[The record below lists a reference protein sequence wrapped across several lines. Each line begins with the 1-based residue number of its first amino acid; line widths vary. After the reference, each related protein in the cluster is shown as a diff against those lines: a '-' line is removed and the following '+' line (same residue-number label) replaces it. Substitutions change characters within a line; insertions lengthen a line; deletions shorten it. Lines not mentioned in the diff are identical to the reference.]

1 MIKNYLTPY
10 VIEQTNQGERSY
22 DIYSRLLAERII
34 FLVGEVNDAM
44 AASITAQL
52 LYLEAMD
59 TEKDIQI
66 YINSPGGSV
75 SAGLAIYDT
84 MQYIKCDVSTNCI
97 GLAASMGSFLLAGG
111 TKGKRFALP
120 NAEVMIHQVLGGA
133 QGQATD
139 VEITTKHLLKTK
151 EKLNRMLA
159 ENTGK
164 DYEVICAA
172 TERDNWMSGQEAM
185 EFGIIDKVMKNSE
198 KGSAGREQMKGK
210 MEKEM
215 EQQIDKR
222 VEQQT
227 KKRVKKRYIIGP
239 GALMLAAGVLLLVNS
254 GKGEDRNNSSLY
266 GDIIAGLG
274 DEEQFSLADIGEKNV
289 VLFTTDMTY
298 DDGNGHNAAVYCEAY
313 YSSDGKLYELGRIE
327 SMGTAYPVSCG
338 ERCIYTASEHSLEIY
353 KFDRKGKRWVASRYE
368 EVFDEEGNASYRYTE
383 DGAVKDVSETDY
395 QRAID
400 EYGESI
406 VVNFGYGDSDNPN
419 LNG

>member
-1 MIKNYLTPY
+1 MEVGKKIYQLRKLSGMTQ
-10 VIEQTNQGERSY
+10 EQ
-22 DIYSRLLAERII
+22 LA
-34 FLVGEVNDAM
+34 
-44 AASITAQL
+44 
-52 LYLEAMD
+52 
-59 TEKDIQI
+59 
-66 YINSPGGSV
+66 
-75 SAGLAIYDT
+75 
-84 MQYIKCDVSTNCI
+84 
-97 GLAASMGSFLLAGG
+97 
-111 TKGKRFALP
+111 
-120 NAEVMIHQVLGGA
+120 
-133 QGQATD
+133 
-139 VEITTKHLLKTK
+139 
-151 EKLNRMLA
+151 EKLNISRQTLSKWENGTSMPDVESVVGLSMLFQTSLDELLLEGNDHAGEKKTQITLEDMMRINARNRKMNLLLSSGLLFLAIGIIVAAFERMLEITMWSLGYTLYRYMA
-159 ENTGK
+159 VGQYEPLYV
-164 DYEVICAA
+164 DYSMMFIPAVLA
-172 TERDNWMSGQEAM
+172 
-185 EFGIIDKVMKNSE
+185 GIVGVVLCLCYFMKNRE
-198 KGSAGREQMKGK
+198 KGSAGRKQMKVK

-406 VVNFGYGDSDNPN
+406 VVNFGYGASDNPN

>member
-1 MIKNYLTPY
+1 MEVGKKIYQLRKLSGMTQ
-10 VIEQTNQGERSY
+10 EQ
-22 DIYSRLLAERII
+22 LA
-34 FLVGEVNDAM
+34 
-44 AASITAQL
+44 
-52 LYLEAMD
+52 
-59 TEKDIQI
+59 
-66 YINSPGGSV
+66 
-75 SAGLAIYDT
+75 
-84 MQYIKCDVSTNCI
+84 
-97 GLAASMGSFLLAGG
+97 
-111 TKGKRFALP
+111 
-120 NAEVMIHQVLGGA
+120 
-133 QGQATD
+133 
-139 VEITTKHLLKTK
+139 
-151 EKLNRMLA
+151 EKLNISRQTLSKWENGTSMPDVESVVGLSMLFQTSLDELLLEGNDHAGEKKTQITLEDMMRINARNRKMNLLLSSGLLFLAIGIIVAAFERMLEITMWSLGYTLYRYMA
-159 ENTGK
+159 VGQYEPLYV
-164 DYEVICAA
+164 DYSMMFIPAVLA
-172 TERDNWMSGQEAM
+172 
-185 EFGIIDKVMKNSE
+185 GIVGVVLCLCYFMKNRE
-198 KGSAGREQMKGK
+198 KGSAGRKQMKVK

-327 SMGTAYPVSCG
+327 SIGTAYPVSCG

-383 DGAVKDVSETDY
+383 DGAAKDVSETDY

-406 VVNFGYGDSDNPN
+406 VVNFGYGASDNPN

>member
-1 MIKNYLTPY
+1 MEVGKKIYQLRKLSGMTQ
-10 VIEQTNQGERSY
+10 EQ
-22 DIYSRLLAERII
+22 LA
-34 FLVGEVNDAM
+34 
-44 AASITAQL
+44 
-52 LYLEAMD
+52 
-59 TEKDIQI
+59 
-66 YINSPGGSV
+66 
-75 SAGLAIYDT
+75 
-84 MQYIKCDVSTNCI
+84 
-97 GLAASMGSFLLAGG
+97 
-111 TKGKRFALP
+111 
-120 NAEVMIHQVLGGA
+120 
-133 QGQATD
+133 
-139 VEITTKHLLKTK
+139 
-151 EKLNRMLA
+151 EKLNISRQTLSKWENGTSMPDVESVVGLSMLFQTSLDELLLEGNDHAGEKKTQITLEDMMRINARNRKMNLLLSSGLLFLAIGIIVAAFERMLEITMWSLGYTLYRYMA
-159 ENTGK
+159 VGQYEPLYV
-164 DYEVICAA
+164 DYSMMFIPAVLA
-172 TERDNWMSGQEAM
+172 
-185 EFGIIDKVMKNSE
+185 GIVGVVLCLCYFMKNRE
-198 KGSAGREQMKGK
+198 KGSAGREQMKVK

-353 KFDRKGKRWVASRYE
+353 KFDRKGKRWVATRYE

-383 DGAVKDVSETDY
+383 DGAAKDVSETDY

-406 VVNFGYGDSDNPN
+406 VVNFGYGASDNPN

>member
-1 MIKNYLTPY
+1 MEVGKKIYQLRKLSGMTQ
-10 VIEQTNQGERSY
+10 EQ
-22 DIYSRLLAERII
+22 LA
-34 FLVGEVNDAM
+34 
-44 AASITAQL
+44 
-52 LYLEAMD
+52 
-59 TEKDIQI
+59 
-66 YINSPGGSV
+66 
-75 SAGLAIYDT
+75 
-84 MQYIKCDVSTNCI
+84 
-97 GLAASMGSFLLAGG
+97 
-111 TKGKRFALP
+111 
-120 NAEVMIHQVLGGA
+120 
-133 QGQATD
+133 
-139 VEITTKHLLKTK
+139 
-151 EKLNRMLA
+151 EKLNISRQTLSKWENGTSMPDVESVVGLSMLFQTSLDELLLEGNDHAGEKKTQITLEDMMRINARNRKMNLLLSSGLLFLAIGIIVAAFERMLEITMWSLGYTLYRYMA
-159 ENTGK
+159 VGQYEPLYV
-164 DYEVICAA
+164 DYSMMFIPAVLA
-172 TERDNWMSGQEAM
+172 
-185 EFGIIDKVMKNSE
+185 GIVGVVLCLCYFMKNRE
-198 KGSAGREQMKGK
+198 KGSAGREQMKVK

-406 VVNFGYGDSDNPN
+406 VVNFGYGASDNPN

>member
-1 MIKNYLTPY
+1 MEVGKKIYQLRKLSGMTQ
-10 VIEQTNQGERSY
+10 EQ
-22 DIYSRLLAERII
+22 LA
-34 FLVGEVNDAM
+34 
-44 AASITAQL
+44 
-52 LYLEAMD
+52 
-59 TEKDIQI
+59 
-66 YINSPGGSV
+66 
-75 SAGLAIYDT
+75 
-84 MQYIKCDVSTNCI
+84 
-97 GLAASMGSFLLAGG
+97 
-111 TKGKRFALP
+111 
-120 NAEVMIHQVLGGA
+120 
-133 QGQATD
+133 
-139 VEITTKHLLKTK
+139 
-151 EKLNRMLA
+151 EKLNISRQTLSKWENGTSMPDVESVVGLSMLFQTSLDELLLEGNDHAGEKKTQITLEDMMRINARNRKMNLLLSSGLLFLAIGIIVAAFERMLEITMWSLGYTLYRYMA
-159 ENTGK
+159 VGQYEPLYV
-164 DYEVICAA
+164 DYSMMFIPAVLA
-172 TERDNWMSGQEAM
+172 
-185 EFGIIDKVMKNSE
+185 GIVGVVLCLCYFMKNRE
-198 KGSAGREQMKGK
+198 KGSAGREQMKVK

-353 KFDRKGKRWVASRYE
+353 KFDRKGKRWGASRYE

-383 DGAVKDVSETDY
+383 DGAAKDVSETDY

-406 VVNFGYGDSDNPN
+406 VVNFGYGASDNPN

>member
-1 MIKNYLTPY
+1 MEVGKKIYQLRKLSGMTQ
-10 VIEQTNQGERSY
+10 EQ
-22 DIYSRLLAERII
+22 LA
-34 FLVGEVNDAM
+34 
-44 AASITAQL
+44 
-52 LYLEAMD
+52 
-59 TEKDIQI
+59 
-66 YINSPGGSV
+66 
-75 SAGLAIYDT
+75 
-84 MQYIKCDVSTNCI
+84 
-97 GLAASMGSFLLAGG
+97 
-111 TKGKRFALP
+111 
-120 NAEVMIHQVLGGA
+120 
-133 QGQATD
+133 
-139 VEITTKHLLKTK
+139 
-151 EKLNRMLA
+151 EKLNISRQTLSKWENETSMPDVESVVGLSMLFQTSLDELLLEGNDHAGEKKTQITLEDMMRINARNRKMNLLLSSGLLFLAIGIIVAAFERMLEITMWSLGYTLYRYMA
-159 ENTGK
+159 VGQYEPLYV
-164 DYEVICAA
+164 DYSMMFIPAVLA
-172 TERDNWMSGQEAM
+172 
-185 EFGIIDKVMKNSE
+185 GIVGVVLCLCYFMKNRE
-198 KGSAGREQMKGK
+198 KGSAGREQMKVK

-383 DGAVKDVSETDY
+383 DGAAEDVSETDY

-406 VVNFGYGDSDNPN
+406 VVNFGYGASDNPN

>member
-1 MIKNYLTPY
+1 MEVGKKIYQLRKLSGMTQ
-10 VIEQTNQGERSY
+10 EQ
-22 DIYSRLLAERII
+22 LA
-34 FLVGEVNDAM
+34 
-44 AASITAQL
+44 
-52 LYLEAMD
+52 
-59 TEKDIQI
+59 
-66 YINSPGGSV
+66 
-75 SAGLAIYDT
+75 
-84 MQYIKCDVSTNCI
+84 
-97 GLAASMGSFLLAGG
+97 
-111 TKGKRFALP
+111 
-120 NAEVMIHQVLGGA
+120 
-133 QGQATD
+133 
-139 VEITTKHLLKTK
+139 
-151 EKLNRMLA
+151 EKLNISRQTLSKWENGTSMPDVESVVGLSMLFQTSLDELLLEGNDHAGEKKTQITLEDMMRINARNRKMNLLLSSGLLFLAIGIIVAAFERMLEITMWSLGYTLYRYMA
-159 ENTGK
+159 VGQYEPLYV
-164 DYEVICAA
+164 DYSMMFIPAVLA
-172 TERDNWMSGQEAM
+172 
-185 EFGIIDKVMKNSE
+185 GIVGVVLCLCYFMKNRE
-198 KGSAGREQMKGK
+198 KGSAGREQMKVK

-383 DGAVKDVSETDY
+383 DGAAEDVSETDY

-406 VVNFGYGDSDNPN
+406 VVNFGYGASDNPN

>member
-1 MIKNYLTPY
+1 MEVGKKIYQLRKLSGMTQ
-10 VIEQTNQGERSY
+10 EQ
-22 DIYSRLLAERII
+22 LA
-34 FLVGEVNDAM
+34 
-44 AASITAQL
+44 
-52 LYLEAMD
+52 
-59 TEKDIQI
+59 
-66 YINSPGGSV
+66 
-75 SAGLAIYDT
+75 
-84 MQYIKCDVSTNCI
+84 
-97 GLAASMGSFLLAGG
+97 
-111 TKGKRFALP
+111 
-120 NAEVMIHQVLGGA
+120 
-133 QGQATD
+133 
-139 VEITTKHLLKTK
+139 
-151 EKLNRMLA
+151 EKLNISRQTLSKWENGTSMPDVESVVGLSMLFQTSLDELLLEGNDHAGEKKTQITLEDMMRINARNRKMNLLLSSGLLFLAIGIIVAAFERMLEITMWSLGYTLYRYMA
-159 ENTGK
+159 VGQYEPLYV
-164 DYEVICAA
+164 DYSMMFIPAVLA
-172 TERDNWMSGQEAM
+172 
-185 EFGIIDKVMKNSE
+185 GIVGVVLCLCYFMKNRE
-198 KGSAGREQMKGK
+198 KGSAGRKQMKVK

-327 SMGTAYPVSCG
+327 SMGTAYPVSYG

-406 VVNFGYGDSDNPN
+406 VVNFGYGASDNPN

>member
-1 MIKNYLTPY
+1 MEVGKKIYQLRKLSGMTQ
-10 VIEQTNQGERSY
+10 EQ
-22 DIYSRLLAERII
+22 LA
-34 FLVGEVNDAM
+34 
-44 AASITAQL
+44 
-52 LYLEAMD
+52 
-59 TEKDIQI
+59 
-66 YINSPGGSV
+66 
-75 SAGLAIYDT
+75 
-84 MQYIKCDVSTNCI
+84 
-97 GLAASMGSFLLAGG
+97 
-111 TKGKRFALP
+111 
-120 NAEVMIHQVLGGA
+120 
-133 QGQATD
+133 
-139 VEITTKHLLKTK
+139 
-151 EKLNRMLA
+151 EKLNISRQTLSKWENGTSMPDVESVVGLSMLFQTSLDELLLEGNDHAGEKKTQITLEDMMRINARNRKMNLLLSSGLLFLAIGIIVAAFERMLEITMWSLGYTLYRYMA
-159 ENTGK
+159 VGQYEPLYV
-164 DYEVICAA
+164 DYSMMFIPAVLA
-172 TERDNWMSGQEAM
+172 
-185 EFGIIDKVMKNSE
+185 GIVGVVLCLCYFMKNRE
-198 KGSAGREQMKGK
+198 KGSAGREQMKVK

-227 KKRVKKRYIIGP
+227 KKRVKKWYIIGP

-383 DGAVKDVSETDY
+383 EGAAKDVSETDY

-406 VVNFGYGDSDNPN
+406 VVNFGYGASDNPN

>member
-1 MIKNYLTPY
+1 MEVGKKIYQLRKLSGMTQ
-10 VIEQTNQGERSY
+10 EQ
-22 DIYSRLLAERII
+22 LA
-34 FLVGEVNDAM
+34 
-44 AASITAQL
+44 
-52 LYLEAMD
+52 
-59 TEKDIQI
+59 
-66 YINSPGGSV
+66 
-75 SAGLAIYDT
+75 
-84 MQYIKCDVSTNCI
+84 
-97 GLAASMGSFLLAGG
+97 
-111 TKGKRFALP
+111 
-120 NAEVMIHQVLGGA
+120 
-133 QGQATD
+133 
-139 VEITTKHLLKTK
+139 
-151 EKLNRMLA
+151 EKLNISRQTLSKWENGTSMPDVESVVGLSMLFQTSLDELLLEGNDHAGEKKTQITLEDMMRINARNRKMNLLLSSGLLFLAIGIIVAAFERMLEITMWSLGYTLYRYMA
-159 ENTGK
+159 VGQYEPLYV
-164 DYEVICAA
+164 DYSMMFIPAVLA
-172 TERDNWMSGQEAM
+172 
-185 EFGIIDKVMKNSE
+185 GIVGVVLCLCYFMKNRE
-198 KGSAGREQMKGK
+198 KGSAGRKQMKVK

-383 DGAVKDVSETDY
+383 DGAAKDVSETDY

-406 VVNFGYGDSDNPN
+406 VVNFGYGASDNPN

>member
-1 MIKNYLTPY
+1 MEVGKKIYQLRKLSGMTQ
-10 VIEQTNQGERSY
+10 EQ
-22 DIYSRLLAERII
+22 LA
-34 FLVGEVNDAM
+34 
-44 AASITAQL
+44 
-52 LYLEAMD
+52 
-59 TEKDIQI
+59 
-66 YINSPGGSV
+66 
-75 SAGLAIYDT
+75 
-84 MQYIKCDVSTNCI
+84 
-97 GLAASMGSFLLAGG
+97 
-111 TKGKRFALP
+111 
-120 NAEVMIHQVLGGA
+120 
-133 QGQATD
+133 
-139 VEITTKHLLKTK
+139 
-151 EKLNRMLA
+151 EKLNISRQTLSKWENGTSMPDVESVVGLSMLFQTSLDELLLEGNDHAGEKKTQITLEDMMRINARNRKMNLLLSSGLLFLAIGIIVAAFERMLEITMWSLGYTLYRYMA
-159 ENTGK
+159 VGQYEPLYV
-164 DYEVICAA
+164 DYSMMFIPAVLA
-172 TERDNWMSGQEAM
+172 
-185 EFGIIDKVMKNSE
+185 GIVGVVLCLCYFMKNRE
-198 KGSAGREQMKGK
+198 KGSAGREQMKVK

-313 YSSDGKLYELGRIE
+313 YSSDRKLYELGRIE

-353 KFDRKGKRWVASRYE
+353 KFDRKGKRWVATRYE

-383 DGAVKDVSETDY
+383 DGAAKDVSETDY

-406 VVNFGYGDSDNPN
+406 VVNFGYGASDNPN

>member
-1 MIKNYLTPY
+1 MEVGKKIYQLRKLSGMTQ
-10 VIEQTNQGERSY
+10 EQ
-22 DIYSRLLAERII
+22 LA
-34 FLVGEVNDAM
+34 
-44 AASITAQL
+44 
-52 LYLEAMD
+52 
-59 TEKDIQI
+59 
-66 YINSPGGSV
+66 
-75 SAGLAIYDT
+75 
-84 MQYIKCDVSTNCI
+84 
-97 GLAASMGSFLLAGG
+97 
-111 TKGKRFALP
+111 
-120 NAEVMIHQVLGGA
+120 
-133 QGQATD
+133 
-139 VEITTKHLLKTK
+139 
-151 EKLNRMLA
+151 EKLNISRQTLSKWENGTSMPDVESVVGLSMLFQTSLDELLLEGNDHAGEKKTQITLEDMMRINARNRKMNLLLSSGLLFLAIGIIVAAFERMLEITMWSLGYTLYRYMA
-159 ENTGK
+159 VGQYEPLYV
-164 DYEVICAA
+164 DYSMMFIPAVLA
-172 TERDNWMSGQEAM
+172 
-185 EFGIIDKVMKNSE
+185 GIVGVVLCLCYFMKNRE
-198 KGSAGREQMKGK
+198 KGSEGRKQMKVK

-383 DGAVKDVSETDY
+383 EGAAKDVSETDY

-406 VVNFGYGDSDNPN
+406 VVNFGYGASDNSN

>member
-1 MIKNYLTPY
+1 MEVGKKIYQLRKLSGMTQ
-10 VIEQTNQGERSY
+10 EQ
-22 DIYSRLLAERII
+22 LA
-34 FLVGEVNDAM
+34 
-44 AASITAQL
+44 
-52 LYLEAMD
+52 
-59 TEKDIQI
+59 
-66 YINSPGGSV
+66 
-75 SAGLAIYDT
+75 
-84 MQYIKCDVSTNCI
+84 
-97 GLAASMGSFLLAGG
+97 
-111 TKGKRFALP
+111 
-120 NAEVMIHQVLGGA
+120 
-133 QGQATD
+133 
-139 VEITTKHLLKTK
+139 
-151 EKLNRMLA
+151 EKLNISRQTLSKWENGTSMPDVESVVGLSMLFQTSLDELLLEGNDHAGEKKTQITLEDMMRINARNRKMNLLLSSGLLFLAIGIIVAAFERMLEITMWSLGYTLYRYMA
-159 ENTGK
+159 VGQYEPLYV
-164 DYEVICAA
+164 DYSMMFIPAVLA
-172 TERDNWMSGQEAM
+172 
-185 EFGIIDKVMKNSE
+185 GIVGVVLCLCYFMKNRE
-198 KGSAGREQMKGK
+198 KGSEGRKQMKVK

-406 VVNFGYGDSDNPN
+406 VVNFGYGASDNPN